1 MGVENY
7 IAVSLAGC
15 YGAKIEL
22 NDSLIYV
29 SLSSTIFL
37 EKNGYFYLG
46 LTTEFRISAIMLNR
60 ARLSNLS

>member
-37 EKNGYFYLG
+37 EKMDISIWG
-46 LTTEFRISAIMLNR
+46 LQLNF
-60 ARLSNLS
+60 A